1 MSSELAQRAEHE
13 TSRSSAV
20 DEKTASVPIVA
31 DIPSQSKS
39 YHRCFCAHCN
49 SLSLRFCQRAIT
61 DIKVASEARRNHKP
75 DHLDLSSSAIE
86 DESSATTTDSSK
98 KNNGLLLV
106 PSRSSSRKV
115 QPSPTST
122 GHLSGVTASDPSGSI
137 GGGSRDSTASIG
149 KRRNG
154 SVDSSK
160 KSAAQPAASGK
171 TKDEVNAISAQS
183 APMPKSKKSR
193 GFLSFLNCCSV
204 PDNANGVDSEEAIP
218 PAKQI
223 AAAPQST
230 RSTMASKPAA
240 GNSEVKTAQKPVES
254 DKIVMAAK
262 DEPHQLNEKTGSE
275 GQTSRTDNA
284 ENAEK
289 HPAAPL
295 AQGSDLSADNASNQP
310 LPAIP
315 TGTEKTKAE
324 PHEHLKTNPTV
335 FVEAPTP
342 NLDQDANNGEVLS
355 AEAKSKG
362 DSSTEEGAKASE
374 SAQMR
379 GADVADMQT
388 SSSAL
393 PPPPPLPES
402 GSNAKAN
409 PSSSPPEA
417 AIAEAVEEKHQWLLP
432 PITDRFRGKKCL
444 VLDLDETL
452 VHSSFKVII
461 SKAQTFTGTTANS
474 SFRSSIKQTLRS
486 QWRSKG
492 HTTMFM
498 SSRGQAWTNS

>member
-20 DEKTASVPIVA
+20 DEKTASVTIVT
-31 DIPSQSKS
+31 DIPSQSES
-39 YHRCFCAHCN
+39 YHRCFCAHC
-49 SLSLRFCQRAIT
+49 SPLSARACQRTIT
-61 DIKVASEARRNHKP
+61 DIKVATEARRNHKP
-75 DHLDLSSSAIE
+75 DHLDLTSSAIE
-86 DESSATTTDSSK
+86 DESSAATTDSSK

-122 GHLSGVTASDPSGSI
+122 GNLSGVTASDPSGSI

-149 KRRNG
+149 KKRNG

-171 TKDEVNAISAQS
+171 KQDEVNATSAQS

-193 GFLSFLNCCSV
+193 GFLSFLNCCGV

-218 PAKQI
+218 PAKQV
-223 AAAPQST
+223 AAVPQST
-230 RSTMASKPAA
+230 RATTASKPAA
-240 GNSEVKTAQKPVES
+240 GNSEVKTAQKPTES
-254 DKIVMAAK
+254 DQVVMTAK

-275 GQTSRTDNA
+275 GQATGT
-284 ENAEK
+284 ENAEM

-295 AQGSDLSADNASNQP
+295 AQGSDMSANYTSNQP

-315 TGTEKTKAE
+315 TDTEKKKVESDA
-324 PHEHLKTNPTV
+324 HLKTNPTV

-342 NLDQDANNGEVLS
+342 NLDHDANDGEVLS
-355 AEAKSKG
+355 AEAKSGG
-362 DSSTEEGAKASE
+362 DSSTEQGANPSE
-374 SAQMR
+374 SAQKR
-379 GADVADMQT
+379 EADVADVQT
-388 SSSAL
+388 SNNAL
-393 PPPPPLPES
+393 PPPPPLPEI
-402 GSNAKAN
+402 GSNAKGN

-417 AIAEAVEEKHQWLLP
+417 ALAEAGEEKHQWLLP
-432 PITDRFRGKKCL
+432 PITARFKGKKCL

-461 SKAQTFTGTTANS
+461 PKAQRFIGTPVNS
-474 SFRSSIKQTLRS
+474 RFRYSIKQTSRS
-486 QWRSKG
+486 QSRLKG

-498 SSRGQAWTNS
+498 SSRGQEWTNS